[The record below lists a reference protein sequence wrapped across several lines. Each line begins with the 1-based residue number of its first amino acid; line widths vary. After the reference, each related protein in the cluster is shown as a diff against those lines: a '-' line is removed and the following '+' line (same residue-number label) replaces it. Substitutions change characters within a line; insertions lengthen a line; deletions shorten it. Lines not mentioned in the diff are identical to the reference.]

1 MHGNND
7 IVVGVLKGYHM
18 ACKLHIVSR
27 KNLKEVV
34 RKIVYNP
41 KFVKENKIISYLFFC
56 VMLK

>member
-34 RKIVYNP
+34 RNNP
-41 KFVKENKIISYLFFC
+41 KFVRENKIFLIYFS
-56 VMLK
+56 V